1 MRIGTSSLTLDLRFS
16 PRPIILLA
24 VVLVLGMPPLV
35 HADVVTDWN
44 TIATTVGPLALP
56 AILPQSRVY
65 AMTQAAVHNALNAID
80 RRYQPYAFT
89 PIAASNASPEAAV
102 ATAAHD
108 VLRAQFP
115 SQQAAIDAAYQAS
128 LASFP
133 DNGNAKALGIAVG
146 QAAAAAILAIRSND
160 GSASANVPYTQPPGP
175 GIWEPTPPGYL
186 PPAFPGWGNVTPFG
200 LNHGEQFRP
209 DPPEYFD
216 LTSEAYSRDYQEVK
230 DIGSINSTTRTPEQ
244 SDIARFWYEGSPLG
258 WNRIARA
265 VAAQRAFGLWENAR
279 LFALLNLAMAD
290 GYIAGWN
297 VKYFYNFWRP
307 VTAIR
312 KGDTDGNPS
321 TVADPGWSSFL
332 ITPAIP
338 DYPSGHSIL
347 GGAASEVLSRFLG
360 TDFVS
365 FTTTSGPPFPGFTR
379 SFTSFSQAALENAN
393 SRLFAGIH
401 FRTANMDG
409 VRLGEKIGK
418 FIFQHSLRPVKVN

>member
-1 MRIGTSSLTLDLRFS
+1 MWCRARRFSSANTIGASLSRAALSPPLQAWRSCVTSGADAGFMGFWGLDYHPVLLFCQRSIFSALLETLYPPLPHLLMWASEPPIRSLRSQQGEKYMRIGTSSLTLDLRFTL
-16 PRPIILLA
+16 RQIILLA
-24 VVLVLGMPPLV
+24 VVLVFGMPPLL
-35 HADVVTDWN
+35 HADIVTEWN

-102 ATAAHD
+102 ATAVHD

-216 LTSEAYSRDYQEVK
+216 LTSEAYSRDY
-230 DIGSINSTTRTPEQ
+230 
-244 SDIARFWYEGSPLG
+244 
-258 WNRIARA
+258 
-265 VAAQRAFGLWENAR
+265 
-279 LFALLNLAMAD
+279 
-290 GYIAGWN
+290 
-297 VKYFYNFWRP
+297 
-307 VTAIR
+307 
-312 KGDTDGNPS
+312 
-321 TVADPGWSSFL
+321 
-332 ITPAIP
+332 
-338 DYPSGHSIL
+338 
-347 GGAASEVLSRFLG
+347 
-360 TDFVS
+360 
-365 FTTTSGPPFPGFTR
+365 
-379 SFTSFSQAALENAN
+379 
-393 SRLFAGIH
+393 
-401 FRTANMDG
+401 
-409 VRLGEKIGK
+409 
-418 FIFQHSLRPVKVN
+418 